1 MNRRSMLIPI
11 AAMAA
16 LVGANPASA
25 ADGNGWTCISPFANY
40 TNGTYPDDPPAPNQ
54 LLDSLAIEVT
64 RADDAPL
71 SATAGQR
78 LSLRDVWVSLN
89 FTDTRVA
96 EQMYRRTGGAS
107 YSYRGIPR
115 GQVADNER
123 TFSSRTDN
131 PADVGV
137 AYWAYNTGTNQA
149 PIWSYPSRVS
159 AGPPQIRT
167 ADQPENTPDFTV
179 AAPTLSFAHR
189 YLSHTGNSQ
198 FPLDASVTIAA
209 SNTVE
214 GVQTADVKGYWTVNI
229 QDATPGTPT
238 NPALYNDGPVTATIE
253 EVELQLPRLDWTPT
267 GAGPV
272 EFTIAAPGNMGE
284 VWTESKGYERVGYNK
299 PMLVRPFGSVYV
311 RAQTES
317 YGASND
323 CIPGGISVVNT
334 AITAGQAGL
343 LFGDV
348 EFDPNG
354 AADPGVGDPATPG
367 YYTNQNGQQKA
378 RGVRGRFGFTFQPLP
393 AIAVAPLVVTAPA
406 PSPTPVATPAPA
418 ATPAP
423 TPAPAPQTVA
433 FASKSSLT
441 ASKAGSVA
449 LTLTNPNA
457 SSVQYKL
464 AATTVSKYKVGKSK
478 AKKVVNVAASKTLT
492 LKAGESSVK
501 FSLSSAAKQLLK
513 QRKSVK
519 VKLTLTPTSGGGKAV
534 TKTITLKRS

>member
-1 MNRRSMLIPI
+1 MLIPI

-40 TNGTYPDDPPAPNQ
+40 TNGTYPDDPPAPNH
-54 LLDSLAIEVT
+54 LLDSLAITVT
-64 RADDAPL
+64 RDDATPL
-71 SATAGQR
+71 TATAGQR
-78 LSLRDVWVSLN
+78 LSLRDLWLTLD
-89 FTDTRVA
+89 FTDERVA

-115 GQVADNER
+115 GQVADTER

-131 PADVGV
+131 PADAGV

-149 PIWSYPSRVS
+149 PAWVYPSKVS
-159 AGPPQIRT
+159 AGPPQVRT
-167 ADQPENTPDFTV
+167 ADQPENTPDFTYP
-179 AAPTLSFAHR
+179 APTLSFAHR

-198 FPLDASVTIAA
+198 FPLDASVAIAA

-214 GVQTADVKGYWTVNI
+214 GVQTADVKGYWTINI
-229 QDATPGTPT
+229 QDATPGSAT
-238 NPALYNDGPVTATIE
+238 NPAGYNDGPVTATVE
-253 EVELQLPRLDWTPT
+253 TVELQLPRLDWTPT

-272 EFTIAAPGNMGE
+272 EFTIAPPGNMSE
-284 VWTESKGYERVGYNK
+284 VWAESKGYERTGYNK

-311 RAQTES
+311 RAQTEA

-348 EFDPNG
+348 EFDPSG
-354 AADPGVGDPATPG
+354 APDPGVGDPATPG
-367 YYTNQNGQQKA
+367 FYTNQNGQQKA
-378 RGVRGRFGFTFQPLP
+378 RGVRGRFGFTFQALP
-393 AIAVAPLVVTAPA
+393 AIATAPLAVPVAAPA
-406 PSPTPVATPAPA
+406 PV
-418 ATPAP
+418 
-423 TPAPAPQTVA
+423 PAPAPAPAPEPKAVA
-433 FASKSSLT
+433 FASKSSMT
-441 ASKAGSVA
+441 VSKAGSVG

-457 SSVQYKL
+457 GSVRYRLSAK
-464 AATTVSKYKVGKSK
+464 TVSKYKVGKSK
-478 AKKVVNVAASKTLT
+478 TKKVVNVAAGKTLT
-492 LKAGESSVK
+492 LKAGESNVR
-501 FSLSSAAKQLLK
+501 FALSSAAKSLLR

-519 VKLTLTPTSGGGKAV
+519 VKLTLTPATGGRKAV